1 MFLLSRKFGRPVAL
15 EKKECFAKV
24 FVKMLKSYNFF
35 SFLSTSR
42 KVSVVEFLIR

>member
-35 SFLSTSR
+35 PFWALPE
-42 KVSVVEFLIR
+42 KYL